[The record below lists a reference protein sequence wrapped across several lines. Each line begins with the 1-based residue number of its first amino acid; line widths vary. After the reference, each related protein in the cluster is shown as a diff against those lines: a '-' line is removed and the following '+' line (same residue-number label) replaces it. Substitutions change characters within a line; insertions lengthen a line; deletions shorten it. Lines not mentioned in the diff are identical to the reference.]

1 MYRTESWHR
10 IMMIAATKMTQMNL
24 SENHQNILI
33 KFEIIRMNETKVEKP
48 SAYCVYT
55 IVSVCMI

>member
-1 MYRTESWHR
+1 
-10 IMMIAATKMTQMNL
+10 MMIAATKMTHMNL

-48 SAYCVYT
+48 SAYYVYT